1 MNVQELIAELTLSPK
16 KFTAIGFGTVCVA
29 LIYPSNFD
37 AVLLLQGEKKKVARE
52 PSASHPSSLPTGE
65 NILEDHKKTVGV
77 SEIIDP
83 ILERGLSA
91 DFVHASLL
99 DSAVIDSPAND
110 QARCRNGMAVRRG
123 AVNEKNSR
131 HIPRPLVH
139 GRKSNTLGTERAETV
154 TSGIAEWIFQL
165 HHKVG
170 AQMSALIDPTAF
182 RKIAGKQTSSFKST
196 TSYRYFGKKNP
207 QNLREL
213 KDQLAQTDSTSDER
227 LRNISSN
234 LATTDINIADIC
246 ELADLLKEK
255 VDAILAQ
262 DRISMTLTHGDLH
275 IGNFLVDPQS
285 LRVHG
290 VCDWM
295 KAMLDH
301 PGMDF
306 IRLTSCPGLMP
317 KVFEKYQEKEAGH
330 KTETPVNKEFVYAF
344 STLYAFHWL
353 IKEAEKSNGCFQQ
366 FHTSIVEQVE
376 ELARMNP
383 AIYGQAEQK
392 FSKNTSARALMTE
405 YNRPQAASAAL

>member
-29 LIYPSNFD
+29 LIHPSNFD

-99 DSAVIDSPAND
+99 DSAVIDSPQTIKLDAETEWRFVA
-110 QARCRNGMAVRRG
+110 ARLTKR
-123 AVNEKNSR
+123 
-131 HIPRPLVH
+131 IPGISLDRLCTEGV
-139 GRKSNTLGTERAETV
+139 NTLGTERAETV

-246 ELADLLKEK
+246 ELADLLKER